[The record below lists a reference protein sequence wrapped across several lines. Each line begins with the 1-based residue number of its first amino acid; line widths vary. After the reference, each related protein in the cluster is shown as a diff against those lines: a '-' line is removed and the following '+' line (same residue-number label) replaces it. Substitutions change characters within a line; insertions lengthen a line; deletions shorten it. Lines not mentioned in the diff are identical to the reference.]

1 MNDLIVAILVFAV
14 GLIGYLAGHFQGGRE
29 TEDRFKLRGRR

>member
-1 MNDLIVAILVFAV
+1 MVELLQASFIFAV
-14 GLIGYLAGHFQGGRE
+14 GLIGYLAGHFQGVRE